1 MKKNKNILEEIAR
14 IRLLMEGRAEALQWI
29 TSKIISLGDDEV
41 GNLFRSADNETRRTI
56 DNLANASEDDII
68 KLFSKMDPVRLGE
81 MLFNKGILF
90 SRSTID
96 NNINAIL
103 TNLNNA
109 KTNEQKLTVYKNYL
123 DSISGL
129 DVSNFVPSGSL
140 DESWF
145 RDIMEN
151 AFSEWKVLFLKS
163 IDNTIE
169 ERFPDLYKQIV
180 AKFGKREYMFGAI
193 KIPLKLWEWFDNVW
207 FKILN
212 EDAGTLRRTLSSIL
226 TSRQKL
232 QEEFVVEMNRAIQAI
247 NQGNNPRSY
256 VQLATDKLI
265 AANKTGDNIESLKT
279 VFMDSLNERAKREF
293 RNNKWGEGQIDDLLK
308 EAVKNPKYYKDA
320 WEPLSRYGDL
330 IAPLFCRKR
339 GTCVKE
345 WGLWARRW
353 FQMILKINP
362 ITAAEL
368 KKDIVNKGL
377 LPTGVIYMANW
388 AIGRFIIAPA
398 LYATA
403 VTLKEAGKSA
413 LDPNESL
420 FDQGIKEL
428 DDLWLENYSEI
439 ASPEFSILELT
450 GIDDLNKMYD
460 EINKL
465 EAPNVGMD
473 AELANILG
481 DCESQVRKYYVADY
495 MIVPNM
501 LTNTQVPFTYY
512 WGEPPV
518 GYPENKKYTIF
529 KDNNGVYKW
538 VGPDDKF
545 YPLEEVVKGA
555 NCP

>member
-207 FKILN
+207 FKTLN

-226 TSRQKL
+226 TSREKL
-232 QEEFVVEMNRAIQAI
+232 QEEFVLEMNRAIQAI
-247 NQGNNPRSY
+247 NQGKNPRSY

-279 VFMDSLNERAKREF
+279 VFMGSLDERAKREF
-293 RNNKWGEGQIDDLLK
+293 RNNNWGESQIDDLLK
-308 EAVKNPKYYKDA
+308 EAVKNPKYWKDV
-320 WEPLSRYGDL
+320 WQSLSRYGDL

-377 LPTGVIYMANW
+377 LPTGAIYMANW
-388 AIGRFIIAPA
+388 AIGRYVIAPA
-398 LYATA
+398 LYASA
-403 VTLKEAGKSA
+403 VTLKESVKAA

-428 DDLWLENYSEI
+428 TDLWWANYSEV

-450 GIDDLNKMYD
+450 GIDDLSKMLD
-460 EINKL
+460 DLNKL
-465 EAPNVGMD
+465 EAPNVAKD
-473 AELANILG
+473 TELENILG
-481 DCESQVRKYYVADY
+481 DCASQVRKYYVTDS
-495 MIVPNM
+495 
-501 LTNTQVPFTYY
+501 QVVLALIMSGRAPFTLY
-512 WGEPPV
+512 WGDIPTGWPNNE
-518 GYPENKKYTIF
+518 KHTIF

-538 VGPDDKF
+538 VGDDNKF
-545 YPLEEVVKGA
+545 YSLEEVAKGE
-555 NCP
+555 NCK